1 MLLYMNKKIDIKQH
15 MKNINVTR
23 SDLLYMRFSKA
34 QKTKFIS
41 SDYKKKRK
49 SLAKLLTQVNKPLKC
64 NK

>member
-1 MLLYMNKKIDIKQH
+1 MNKKNYTNQH
-15 MKNINVTR
+15 VKNINMSR

-49 SLAKLLTQVNKPLKC
+49 SLAKLLTQINQTLKC